1 MSLTPAFKLTG
12 FPFDRI
18 RLLISVA
25 VLSVFSGAVQA
36 AGMIPESTVVFVSVA
51 DGEGTMT
58 VTNTDS
64 KVALLYTTL
73 ESLPEDQENILV
85 ATPPVARVEPGEK
98 QLVRFILQ
106 SETPI
111 TTQRLKRVNFEGI
124 PQKDPDAPAIIGVS
138 VRQNLA
144 VLITPADL
152 PIKAD
157 PWVLLK
163 WSVVGG
169 KLTVKNDSRYVVRLN
184 QQINIMP
191 ANIPFTLPRTYI
203 LPGMTDRFDLPAGT
217 RLSADAK
224 VQIFPATTYGFAAKP
239 FDAELIQQ

>member
-1 MSLTPAFKLTG
+1 MSLIACFKTSRFAL
-12 FPFDRI
+12 DRV
-18 RLLISVA
+18 RCFISVA
-25 VLSVFSGAVQA
+25 VLSLFTSVVHA
-36 AGMIPESTVVFVSVA
+36 AGMIPESTVVFVNVA

-64 KVALLYTTL
+64 KAALLYTSL
-73 ESLPEDQENILV
+73 ENLPEDQESFLV
-85 ATPPVARVEPGEK
+85 VTPPVARVEPGEK

-124 PQKDPDAPAIIGVS
+124 PQKDPDAPPVIGVS

-157 PWVLLK
+157 PWVVLK
-163 WSVVGG
+163 WSVAGG
-169 KLTVKNDSRYVVRLN
+169 KLTVRNDSRYVVRLN
-184 QQINIMP
+184 QHINITP
-191 ANIPFTLPRTYI
+191 GKIAFTLSRTYL
-203 LPGMTDRFDLPAGT
+203 LPGMTERFDLPSGT
-217 RLSADAK
+217 RLPADAK

-239 FDAELIQQ
+239 FEAELIQQ